1 MNIYNIEMSF
11 KIIFEN
17 FDLIQSLSLNN
28 AVRDKFR
35 HIKIKE
41 YDKYNL

>member
-17 FDLIQSLSLNN
+17 FDLIQSLLLNN
-28 AVRDKFR
+28 AVTDKFR